1 MDTDSTTSKIWS
13 CHQTTNCNF
22 SSFRDKSVEDLLAW
36 EADPLAFKVL
46 VKNNFWLGLA
56 CFDFL
61 YDDN

>member
-1 MDTDSTTSKIWS
+1 M
-13 CHQTTNCNF
+13 
-22 SSFRDKSVEDLLAW
+22 EDLLAW

-61 YDDN
+61 HDDN